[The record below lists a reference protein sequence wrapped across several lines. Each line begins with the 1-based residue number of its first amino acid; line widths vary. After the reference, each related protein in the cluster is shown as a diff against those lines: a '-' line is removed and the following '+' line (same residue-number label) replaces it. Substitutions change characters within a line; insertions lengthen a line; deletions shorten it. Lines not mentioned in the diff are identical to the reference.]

1 MRNSP
6 LLFLFLALFLLINI
20 NSQSIKH
27 HSNGNNV
34 SSISPKPISANSAGI
49 EIVDRGIEYLR
60 AGQNNYSVSF
70 DSEVGKVMI
79 EENNGEINR
88 LFPFYTGTD
97 IDGKIGSIIKNEDQS
112 KSQLDD
118 FSYSMIF
125 EARNNGWAYWYGQS
139 WQDFQTRLNN
149 YAADGYR
156 IESIDKYG
164 VESSRY
170 AGTWTDDN
178 EGWTY
183 SLNYTDKNAFINK
196 LNEWPNQSTRY
207 RPTNFAFYF
216 DGSYLIFGAVGKADN
231 EGFAWTFTRSTVS
244 SIYDWVN
251 EQYNNSRRIIDI
263 EIYRDVDGTTYYG
276 GISVD
281 ASYAQ
286 RMAVNQSYQDFIDKD
301 NTNSS
306 EGYRLVDYEKYYLN
320 GTYYYAGVWSND
332 GEAGSWIFN
341 YASGTDYQDAVSN
354 AVNSGYRPTKIQVN
368 DGDWT
373 VSVDDEQEIVNNYSL
388 HQNYPN
394 PFNPS
399 TKIAYDI
406 KETGSVKIE
415 LFNTLGQKVKVLL
428 NDTKAPGS
436 YEIELDGSELTSGI
450 YFYKLTTNN
459 FVETRKMTLLK

>member
-1 MRNSP
+1 MRSRI
-6 LLFLFLALFLLINI
+6 LLYSFLISLFIINI
-20 NSQSIKH
+20 NSQSSKQ
-27 HSNGNNV
+27 HSNSNGVISSVPTPV
-34 SSISPKPISANSAGI
+34 SKNSAGI
-49 EIVDRGIEYLR
+49 EIPDRDIKYL
-60 AGQNNYSVSF
+60 GQGQSNYSVTY
-70 DSEVGKVMI
+70 DSEVGKILV
-79 EENNGEINR
+79 EENKGEVNKLYPI
-88 LFPFYTGTD
+88 YAGTD
-97 IDGKIGSIIKNEDQS
+97 IESEIGSIIKNENYSD
-112 KSQLDD
+112 SQLDE

-125 EARNNGWAYWYGQS
+125 ESRSNGWAYWYGQN

-156 IESIDKYG
+156 IESVDKYG
-164 VESSRY
+164 VESFKY

-216 DGSYLIFGAVGKADN
+216 DGSSLNFGAVGKADN
-231 EGFAWTFTRSTVS
+231 EGFAWTFTRSTVN

-263 EIYRDVDGTTYYG
+263 EIYRDLDGTTYYG

-301 NTNSS
+301 NTNAS
-306 EGYRLVDYEKYYLN
+306 EGFRLVDYEKYYLN

-332 GEAGSWIFN
+332 GEGGSWIFN
-341 YASGTDYQDAVSN
+341 YASGTDYQN
-354 AVNSGYRPTKIQVN
+354 AVNNAVDNGYRPIKIQVN

-373 VSVDDEQEIVNNYSL
+373 VSVDDNEEIVNNFSL

-394 PFNPS
+394 PFNPT

-406 KETGSVKIE
+406 KESGNVKIE

-450 YFYKLTTNN
+450 YFYKLTANN